1 MKVTVPNT
9 GAGKGEGKGGLEGL
23 PDVDLLCVGRITC
36 LMCLSCLS
44 TNTAALPGKFCRDMM
59 LPATVPVRI

>member
-23 PDVDLLCVGRITC
+23 PDVWEE
-36 LMCLSCLS
+36 S
-44 TNTAALPGKFCRDMM
+44 
-59 LPATVPVRI
+59 PVRCASVVAPQTLLRSQVSSAEL